1 MREKVGF
8 EPGKEI
14 EKDVF
19 SSFHEC
25 ETKEKRVPARN
36 RTSDLRCS
44 TTEPQKL
51 YSEWGPSGSSY
62 MKRVL
67 RVYITGSLIPF
78 TNVTVATS
86 LILTVRRQRVLLE
99 LLNGPRSPWSLS
111 VVEHRSAESE
121 DLKFDSSKGL
131 TIFFFVSRL
140 WQDKNIILQIYVLI
154 LDCYYNQQRDIV
166 TVQGLQV

>member
-1 MREKVGF
+1 MWNKGKKS
-8 EPGKEI
+8 PGE
-14 EKDVF
+14 ESNLRPSVPY
-19 SSFHEC
+19 HWAT
-25 ETKEKRVPARN
+25 ETLQRVR
-36 RTSDLRCS
+36 L
-44 TTEPQKL
+44 
-51 YSEWGPSGSSY
+51 SGSSY
-62 MKRVL
+62 MTRVL
-67 RVYITGSLIPF
+67 RVYITVSLIPF

>member
-1 MREKVGF
+1 MFFRLFTSVKQKKKS
-8 EPGKEI
+8 PGKESNLRPS
-14 EKDVF
+14 VL
-19 SSFHEC
+19 HHWAT
-25 ETKEKRVPARN
+25 ETLQRV
-36 RTSDLRCS
+36 S
-44 TTEPQKL
+44 
-51 YSEWGPSGSSY
+51 PSGSSY

-99 LLNGPRSPWSLS
+99 LRNGPRSPWSLS

>member
-1 MREKVGF
+1 
-8 EPGKEI
+8 
-14 EKDVF
+14 
-19 SSFHEC
+19 
-25 ETKEKRVPARN
+25 
-36 RTSDLRCS
+36 
-44 TTEPQKL
+44 
-51 YSEWGPSGSSY
+51 

-99 LLNGPRSPWSLS
+99 LRNGPRSLWSLS

-121 DLKFDSSKGL
+121 DLKSKGL

-140 WQDKNIILQIYVLI
+140 
-154 LDCYYNQQRDIV
+154 
-166 TVQGLQV
+166 